1 MMAEYRCISC
11 GEVKDSEKPCS
22 CPVCGYRM
30 FETPYDRK
38 AKLIS
43 EIEGFISRLQIR
55 TVTREDLVFQGKDED
70 DKRFPDYD
78 KILRYVTGRDRI
90 EDFLNNLLE
99 TVEQLTLHFTTQF
112 SKTYPVSFEILDG
125 KIEQYDEVLRA
136 ALQVLVPESTIE
148 LSPVEWEKVSLVY
161 AENQNK
167 YLWFS
172 ASQLLEWIEKLA
184 KKIVKFIKV
193 NNLYGNNHQYH
204 PRSLKGKLTQDT
216 DYKDKLENAISTT
229 QKYWTKS
236 TL

>member
-1 MMAEYRCISC
+1 MTRR
-11 GEVKDSEKPCS
+11 PC
-22 CPVCGYRM
+22 
-30 FETPYDRK
+30 
-38 AKLIS
+38 L
-43 EIEGFISRLQIR
+43 SRA
-55 TVTREDLVFQGKDED
+55 KDED

-125 KIEQYDEVLRA
+125 KSSSSDEVLRA

-148 LSPVEWEKVSLVY
+148 LPPVEWEKVSLVY

-184 KKIVKFIKV
+184 KK
-193 NNLYGNNHQYH
+193 L
-204 PRSLKGKLTQDT
+204 
-216 DYKDKLENAISTT
+216 
-229 QKYWTKS
+229 
-236 TL
+236 

>member
-99 TVEQLTLHFTTQF
+99 TVEQLTLHFTT
-112 SKTYPVSFEILDG
+112 SF
-125 KIEQYDEVLRA
+125 
-136 ALQVLVPESTIE
+136 
-148 LSPVEWEKVSLVY
+148 
-161 AENQNK
+161 
-167 YLWFS
+167 
-172 ASQLLEWIEKLA
+172 
-184 KKIVKFIKV
+184 
-193 NNLYGNNHQYH
+193 
-204 PRSLKGKLTQDT
+204 
-216 DYKDKLENAISTT
+216 
-229 QKYWTKS
+229 
-236 TL
+236 